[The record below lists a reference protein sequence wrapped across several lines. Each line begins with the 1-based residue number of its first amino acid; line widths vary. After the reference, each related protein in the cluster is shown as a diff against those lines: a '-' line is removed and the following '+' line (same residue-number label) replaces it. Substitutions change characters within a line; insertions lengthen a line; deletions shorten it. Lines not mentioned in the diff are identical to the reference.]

1 MLQGSQPEG
10 DLGPQGS
17 WSLLGMRWQMW
28 GEGSCLDLHPVLT
41 RNLFLLVH
49 SFRVSGLTDLSL
61 PNLGLL
67 TGQGQ
72 GHGHGSHQDSLEN
85 GEGLAIIPINGFW

>member
-17 WSLLGMRWQMW
+17 WSLLGMGWQMW

-49 SFRVSGLTDLSL
+49 SFRVSDFL
-61 PNLGLL
+61 
-67 TGQGQ
+67 
-72 GHGHGSHQDSLEN
+72 HQSVRRSIRRSAHRSVHSKDRFLVD
-85 GEGLAIIPINGFW
+85 GEQ